1 MIAGTHLQHHL
12 SGDRISDLGCRVYT
26 VLDESAAFLPELR
39 QRIPDALIALRLLQH
54 SHWGDPERTAREG
67 AELVRQYPQADI
79 LIPSNEDNLEH
90 GAGMALIADW
100 SQRFLGEWQRQGAPC
115 RAGTPAISPGVP
127 YDLGPLQG
135 AWAPYPVII
144 CHAYWAVPDDPS
156 PALGMVRAHHAHWP
170 DHPIFV
176 SELNCGQPGELENQ
190 PALWG
195 RLVEGT
201 GRFMDELARLGYVE
215 GATWFVED
223 SRDQLFRL
231 VRMPPMMDLYRRIGH
246 EEGSGPAPGPTPP
259 PSGEIAR
266 IEAIY
271 GIEHTD
277 GANFYL
283 ARLEERTDPANI
295 SATGPPE
302 EMVRIRTNDDA
313 WQAAGLGTVDMP
325 FTHPAQYQPVSQG
338 EKGWY
343 YATCGDATVRGLG
356 WAYDRP
362 PVMQGPHVNVVAHFA
377 RRTGAPP
384 RPTEPVQGWEGAFA
398 DYARAHP
405 EVGRALGVA
414 VYAPSD
420 WRCCLQVSESH
431 CLVWNG
437 WVVTALSRS

>member
-1 MIAGTHLQHHL
+1 MLAGTHLQHHL

-26 VLDESAAFLPELR
+26 VLDESSPFLPELR
-39 QRIPDALIALRLLQH
+39 RRIPDALIALRLLQH

-67 AELVRQYPQADI
+67 AELVRQYPQAD
-79 LIPSNEDNLEH
+79 LCIPSNEDNLEH
-90 GAGMALIADW
+90 GAGMTLIAEW
-100 SQRFLGEWQRQGAPC
+100 SQRFLEEWQRQGAPC

-135 AWAPYPVII
+135 AWAAFPVIVA
-144 CHAYWAVPDDPS
+144 HAYWAVPDDPG
-156 PALGMVRAHHAHWP
+156 PALGMVRSHHAHWP
-170 DHPIFV
+170 DHLIFV

-201 GRFMDELARLGYVE
+201 GRFMDELATLGYVE

-231 VRMPPMMDLYRRIGH
+231 VRIPPLLDLYRRIGH
-246 EEGSGPAPGPTPP
+246 EAGDTPVPIPPTPP
-259 PSGEIAR
+259 SGDIAR

-271 GIEHTD
+271 GITHTD
-277 GANFYL
+277 GVGYFL
-283 ARLEERTDPANI
+283 ESLEERTDPALI
-295 SATGPPE
+295 TATGPVDTTVIV
-302 EMVRIRTNDDA
+302 MTNDNQHRADGKGRA
-313 WQAAGLGTVDMP
+313 EMP
-325 FTHPAQYQPVSQG
+325 FSHPAQYQPVSQG

-343 YATCGDATVRGLG
+343 HAICGDARVDGLG

-362 PVMQGPHVNVVAHFA
+362 PVMQGPHVSVVAHFA
-377 RRTGAPP
+377 RRPTPQPQPPTG
-384 RPTEPVQGWEGAFA
+384 TVWEGAFA

-420 WRCCLQVSESH
+420 WRCCLQVSASH
-431 CLVWNG
+431 CLCWNG
-437 WVVTALSRS
+437 WTVTAISRS